1 MAERVEALVLQM
13 SADIRKLEQG
23 LAKARQRA
31 NADLGAVEKRFS
43 QTSTKIKKDAG
54 GIGAEIANATRGI
67 PIIGDS
73 LAKLGPA
80 GLAAGTGMLAAGF
93 ALNALYT
100 SAEVAREKIDALNTS
115 ARNVGTSAETFQAL
129 SIAAKEM
136 DVPVEVLEKGL
147 AKLQL
152 GATQAAFAQGDLFN
166 SLQKTNPALLEQIIA
181 SETQEDR
188 WDTLSRAITEQTS
201 QTDKLAIA
209 RAAFGKQ
216 AGTLV
221 RLLDGEENTIQR
233 LTNKYRELG
242 LILSEDLVAAVA
254 AADDRI
260 TLANARMEVNGTRAA
275 AAMIPVVEG
284 LTTAWSNLN
293 IAVGEWFDRWN
304 EVDNRQIGTLA
315 SDLKDQERVVQER
328 MDAWR
333 EAAAQ
338 VEQYP
343 TPTGTASQNALTRLK
358 NEAKL
363 RAELFYDEQAKYF
376 EIRTAL
382 ETKKAVVN
390 KGPTSDGT
398 LIDEDAEEAAQRAAE
413 RAAQERE
420 ALQARAAQVLGD
432 LGDTTQLVAAREKE
446 LNELVAAGLISRK
459 DATAA
464 LDLYRETFDKVTD
477 AEKAAIDQQ
486 KAWQQIIES
495 GRTPVE
501 QAEVALDAFWDAVA
515 QGVSGPPEQA
525 AAVLRVLEGNLA
537 EAAKAAREA
546 TPEFKAVAAARL
558 AIAQAA
564 LQQMTTE
571 QRIDAER
578 GRLNGLVGTDGFTQ
592 GEADAGVAAVILEE
606 TAGLRD
612 ATRDSVKE
620 GLRQGLETDDWGGA
634 IRSIIADSV
643 VTGLDDALNKLADL
657 LTDFL
662 LNTKGTA
669 GGAGNDAIGAIFSA
683 VGGFFG
689 GARANGGPVSSGK
702 DYLVGENGPE
712 LLRLSGGQA
721 GQVFNANQVNAMNA
735 GSGGAQTFIDA
746 SIRVGGVDMVTW
758 PQVQAALSRQ
768 GAAIAA
774 RLPGGVNATLA
785 DNRRQKRR
793 Y

>member
-1 MAERVEALVLQM
+1 MADRVEALVLQM
-13 SADIRKLEQG
+13 SADIRKLETG

-43 QTSTKIKKDAG
+43 QTSGKIKKDAD
-54 GIGAEIANATRGI
+54 GIGSQLATATRGI
-67 PIIGDS
+67 PVIGDS

-80 GLAAGTGMLAAGF
+80 GLAAGTGMLGAAF
-93 ALNALYT
+93 AINALYQAGTKAIETIDGIAT
-100 SAEVAREKIDALNTS
+100 SAK
-115 ARNVGTSAETFQAL
+115 NVGTSAETFQAL
-129 SIAAKEM
+129 KVAALEA
-136 DVPVEVLEKGL
+136 DVPLETLEKAL

-152 GATQAAFAQGDLFN
+152 GATQAAFAQGDLYK
-166 SLQKTNPALLEQIIA
+166 SLERTNPQLLQQIIA

-188 WDTLSRAITEQTS
+188 WDALSVAITAQTS

-209 RAAFGKQ
+209 RAAFGKG

-233 LTNKYRELG
+233 LTNRYRDLG

-275 AAMIPVVEG
+275 AAMIPVIEG
-284 LTTAWSNLN
+284 LTTAWTDLN

-304 EVDNRQIGTLA
+304 DTSDRQIGTLA
-315 SDLKDQERVVQER
+315 SDLKDAEKRVTDR
-328 MDAWR
+328 MAAWR
-333 EAAAQ
+333 KAAADADSYGP
-338 VEQYP
+338 V
-343 TPTGTASQNALTRLK
+343 TGPASAGVLARLK
-358 NEAKL
+358 NEAALQAK
-363 RAELFYDEQAKYF
+363 LFYEEQAKYF

-382 ETKKAVVN
+382 DTKKAVVN
-390 KGPTSDGT
+390 KGAKSDGT
-398 LIDEDAEEAAQRAAE
+398 IVDEDALDEAEREAERRAQDLENRRL
-413 RAAQERE
+413 RAAQI
-420 ALQARAAQVLGD
+420 LGE
-432 LGDTTQLVAAREKE
+432 LGDTTQLVAERERE
-446 LNELVAAGLISRK
+446 LNGLVSSGLLTRGQAQ
-459 DATAA
+459 DA
-464 LDLYRETFDKVTD
+464 LDLYRASFEKVSD
-477 AEKAAIDQQ
+477 AEKDAI
-486 KAWQQIIES
+486 ALEREWQAIIES
-495 GRTPVE
+495 GRDPL
-501 QAEVALDAFWDAVA
+501 QRAESALAAFWDT
-515 QGVSGPPEQA
+515 VSLGLGGPPEQA
-525 AAVLRVLEGNLA
+525 AAVLKVLQGNIDEAA
-537 EAAKAAREA
+537 EAARNA

-558 AIAQAA
+558 AIAEAA
-564 LQQMTTE
+564 SGALSSGE
-571 QRIDAER
+571 RINQER
-578 GRLNGLVGTDGFTQ
+578 DRLNGLVGVDGFTQ
-592 GEADAGVAAVILEE
+592 AEADAGVSAIIQEE

-612 ATRDSVKE
+612 ATRESVKE

-669 GGAGNDAIGAIFSA
+669 GGGANDALGAIFSA

-689 GARANGGPVSSGK
+689 GKRAGGGPVYGGK

-712 LLRLSGGQA
+712 LLRLGGGQA
-721 GQVFNANQVNAMNA
+721 GQVFNAAQVNAMNA
-735 GSGGAQTFIDA
+735 GEGAAPTFIDA

-758 PQVQAALSRQ
+758 PQVQAALARQ
-768 GAAIAA
+768 SSAIAA
-774 RLPGGVNATLA
+774 RIPGGVNATLA